1 MKKTFNPLASISFL
15 VPPLMVIIGTLTVIM
30 RFQKLNEDQVIHL
43 FSNIYQHLLF
53 PILFGILFGII
64 AGVVPFSLS
73 TKQEYFFQ
81 KNRKMAW
88 KIVLPILFLFG
99 VLPFFGLVKSLEWMI
114 LLGIFVVTAS
124 LFYFSFYGSI
134 RAYKLRLT
142 SLAKKDEESEIGV
155 GA

>member
-53 PILFGILFGII
+53 P
-64 AGVVPFSLS
+64 FSRS
-73 TKQEYFFQ
+73 TKQEYFCQ